1 MSDKNWPVETEI
13 PVLWGDLDSFSHV
26 NNIIYLKWCETSRV
40 ELFRKMWDIKTLD
53 TENVLLGSGIGP
65 ILANFNCNYRVPIEY
80 PDVIYIKTRISH
92 IGNSSFGIEHE
103 LYSKNNKN
111 KIIFEGSS
119 VVVMV
124 NYQDGSKFQLDDKM
138 KKVLESFM

>member
-1 MSDKNWPVETEI
+1 MRPQELNYFVRCGRIARRIVEI
-13 PVLWGDLDSFSHV
+13 
-26 NNIIYLKWCETSRV
+26 
-40 ELFRKMWDIKTLD
+40 RKKKTLN

-103 LYSKNNKN
+103 LYSKNNKD

-124 NYQDGSKFQLDDKM
+124 NYQDGSKFQLNDKM
-138 KKVLESFM
+138 KKILESFM